1 MLMMDRLEKFEAPA
15 SGERLDVYLAREM
28 GQTRSFIQNLLAAD
42 CVIVEGRPRRANYRI
57 RAGESIEVLIPAPKE
72 ISLVAQ
78 DIALDIVYQD
88 DYIAVI
94 NKPKG
99 MVVHPAAGNREGT
112 LVNALLYCMEL
123 SGINGEL
130 RPGIVHRLD
139 KDTSGLLVVAKC
151 DEAHR
156 GLSSQLKART
166 MKRTYCALVQD
177 NIREDSGVIDAPIG
191 RHPKD
196 RKKMAVLSEGG
207 REAITEFIVL
217 ERFGDACLLDVSLKT
232 GRTHQIRVH
241 MSYVHHPIIGDSVY
255 GGRQEYGL
263 KTQALHARRL
273 ELVHPH
279 TGETMRFEAEAP
291 EDFRHALF
299 LLRERASRRGFDGY

>member
-99 MVVHPAAGNREGT
+99 MVVHPAAGNREG
-112 LVNALLYCMEL
+112 
-123 SGINGEL
+123 
-130 RPGIVHRLD
+130 
-139 KDTSGLLVVAKC
+139 
-151 DEAHR
+151 
-156 GLSSQLKART
+156 
-166 MKRTYCALVQD
+166 
-177 NIREDSGVIDAPIG
+177 
-191 RHPKD
+191 
-196 RKKMAVLSEGG
+196 
-207 REAITEFIVL
+207 
-217 ERFGDACLLDVSLKT
+217 DACECAFVLHGAV
-232 GRTHQIRVH
+232 RHQR
-241 MSYVHHPIIGDSVY
+241 
-255 GGRQEYGL
+255 
-263 KTQALHARRL
+263 
-273 ELVHPH
+273 
-279 TGETMRFEAEAP
+279 
-291 EDFRHALF
+291 
-299 LLRERASRRGFDGY
+299 